1 MKYDW
6 KDIATLYR
14 KPAIV
19 QKTIKKTSKP
29 SSLEMNGHLCHDLIY
44 EIGDMQIYEKLGSF
58 LYIPGIQK

>member
-29 SSLEMNGHLCHDLIY
+29 SSLEMNGHLCHNLIY
-44 EIGDMQIYEKLGSF
+44 EIGDMQIYEKLG
-58 LYIPGIQK
+58 